1 MKGTYLEAVSFHV
14 VLSTDLFR
22 HTPSELLVIFERRLC
37 VFLRERRDFTCTPN
51 RLHREQKRNHIRL
64 LIADI
69 RKLRSLVG
77 VSKQNKLSAAG
88 VIKQLAAT

>member
-37 VFLRERRDFTCTPN
+37 DSLRERSDFTCPPN
-51 RLHREQKRNHIRL
+51 PLHREQKRNHIRL
-64 LIADI
+64 LVADI
-69 RKLRSLVG
+69 RKLRSLV
-77 VSKQNKLSAAG
+77 VASKQNRLSAAG
-88 VIKQLAAT
+88 VINQIKGM